1 MGWDEFDYDI
11 LSEYIPDGDKRYF
24 ICWDQA
30 RLITQ
35 TNSVVATYRA
45 PGWVEGCR
53 GCWPTAADART
64 CLIVIGFDE
73 YQMRVKEKA
82 RLSKIN
88 EIVQ

>member
-45 PGWVEGCR
+45 PGWV
-53 GCWPTAADART
+53 D
-64 CLIVIGFDE
+64 IVIGFDE